1 MSVRGLS
8 NLERGLVSRPRL
20 RSLDAL
26 ADALRL
32 DAAARRRLLEAYRP
46 GGAGPGWLGQRAHLR
61 ALVGRDAETAQLRAA
76 LAERHLVTVT
86 GPGGC
91 GKTALAL
98 HAAAGIGSPVAVLSL
113 APLSAAEQIPA
124 ALAAVLQVGGGSAEA
139 AVTAAAT
146 ALEVPGQL
154 LVVDNAE
161 HLLAAAAALVV
172 RLLGSGPELT
182 VLVTSRE
189 PLGLSEELTLPLR
202 PLLVPPGDD
211 TDIGPDAGAAV
222 ELFTRRA
229 REALPSVD
237 LSDTAAVRR
246 ICRRLDG
253 LPLALELA
261 AARVRALPVPL
272 LADPLDAGGALLT
285 AGAAGRTLDDTVDWS
300 YRLLSPAER
309 RALAQLSVFQIPFT
323 APAAEDVLRVED
335 APATAAGTSCCA
347 RSATTPPAG

>member
-32 DAAARRRLLEAYRP
+32 DPAARRRLLAAYRP
-46 GGAGPGWLGQRAHLR
+46 GGDGPRWLGQRVHLR
-61 ALVGRDAETAQLRAA
+61 GLVGRDAETAPLRAA

-98 HAAAGIGSPVAVLSL
+98 HVAAGLGSPVAVLSL

-172 RLLGSGPELT
+172 RLLGSCPELT

-202 PLLVPPGDD
+202 PLPVPAGDD
-211 TDIGPDAGAAV
+211 D
-222 ELFTRRA
+222 E
-229 REALPSVD
+229 
-237 LSDTAAVRR
+237 TAAVQ
-246 ICRRLDG
+246 LFT
-253 LPLALELA
+253 E
-261 AARVRALPVPL
+261 RA
-272 LADPLDAGGALLT
+272 
-285 AGAAGRTLDDTVDWS
+285 
-300 YRLLSPAER
+300 
-309 RALAQLSVFQIPFT
+309 
-323 APAAEDVLRVED
+323 
-335 APATAAGTSCCA
+335 
-347 RSATTPPAG
+347 